1 MLPSSSSSSHQ
12 HRFRLNGKP
21 VLSQREK
28 LIQKIEA
35 GVQRKSHFKSRN
47 GCAACK
53 QKRVKCDEVKPICG
67 KCAAKGTTAACLYN
81 NNNND
86 GEQSQQTLPIYQ
98 IQPKSLTLAGIN
110 QLANTI
116 IPAELL
122 LHHFYTHTSQ
132 RLMGGEKR
140 QFIYRYHM
148 LPLSI
153 SQHSLLHAILA
164 VSARDLLYLHRHHQD
179 CQHGY
184 QQINEQ
190 QKLELSFYHHYHRF
204 ATLYKDDLLRQPSTE
219 TANLAHSNAFLMNV
233 LVVADPAC
241 TSSSTSN
248 SWVTRK
254 AKDNI
259 DAAFSWIKV
268 QAIHQTI
275 LKPYWKFV
283 PSTFW
288 YSVFVDDHHQQKD
301 DQEQEEPSVNTTTG
315 IRNIIIDHLA
325 IICATE
331 ETSTT
336 TPERNVYLSAYKN
349 LCSILTTPIPRTSR
363 TPSLSAQIFGTY
375 IKFMIELNAHFVNLL
390 RSKDEPAL
398 LMFSIWLNRMR
409 RLDLWW
415 MNERAGS
422 ECAAIWE
429 FLESSNNLRVREVVR
444 LVQLLDSLV

>member
-1 MLPSSSSSSHQ
+1 MRRLGGEFSAPDSHPADSRMATHYTYRQNLHVAQQQQQQQ

-35 GVQRKSHFKSRN
+35 GVQRKAHFKSRN

-122 LHHFYTHTSQ
+122 LHHFYTHTSH

-140 QFIYRYHM
+140 QSIYRYHM

-241 TSSSTSN
+241 TSSTSTSN

-301 DQEQEEPSVNTTTG
+301 DQEQERPSVNTTTG

-375 IKFMIELNAHFVNLL
+375 IN
-390 RSKDEPAL
+390 S
-398 LMFSIWLNRMR
+398 
-409 RLDLWW
+409 
-415 MNERAGS
+415 
-422 ECAAIWE
+422 
-429 FLESSNNLRVREVVR
+429 
-444 LVQLLDSLV
+444 

>member
-1 MLPSSSSSSHQ
+1 M
-12 HRFRLNGKP
+12 RR
-21 VLSQREK
+21 
-28 LIQKIEA
+28 
-35 GVQRKSHFKSRN
+35 
-47 GCAACK
+47 
-53 QKRVKCDEVKPICG
+53 
-67 KCAAKGTTAACLYN
+67 
-81 NNNND
+81 
-86 GEQSQQTLPIYQ
+86 
-98 IQPKSLTLAGIN
+98 LAGESSTPESHPADSRMATHYTYRQNLYVAQQQQQQPPAPIPP
-110 QLANTI
+110 QWQTSP
-116 IPAELL
+116 IPARE
-122 LHHFYTHTSQ
+122 THPKDRSRSPTKGSLQITKRMRRMQAETSEMRRSQ
-132 RLMGGEKR
+132 ANMREMRRKGDDSSL
-140 QFIYRYHM
+140 YHM

-164 VSARDLLYLHRHHQD
+164 VSARDLLCLHRHHQD

-184 QQINEQ
+184 QQIKER
-190 QKLELSFYHHYHRF
+190 QKLVLSFYHHYHRF
-204 ATLYKDDLLRQPSTE
+204 ATLYKDDLLRPPSTE

-233 LVVADPAC
+233 LVVADPAS
-241 TSSSTSN
+241 TSYSSSTSN

-275 LKPYWKFV
+275 LEPYWKFV

-301 DQEQEEPSVNTTTG
+301 DQEQQEPSVNTTTG
-315 IRNIIIDHLA
+315 IRKIIIDHLA
-325 IICATE
+325 IICAIE
-331 ETSTT
+331 QTSTT

-363 TPSLSAQIFGTY
+363 TPSAQIFGSY

-409 RLDLWW
+409 SIVGNKYVTSLKGAIPAATPAVKFSYTLYKAPTCK
-415 MNERAGS
+415 MSIIENRAQCPRTS
-422 ECAAIWE
+422 YA
-429 FLESSNNLRVREVVR
+429 L
-444 LVQLLDSLV
+444 